1 MGWYGMGGGMGWGGW
16 LFGAI
21 LLAGIVTLVVVLV
34 RTWGAQ
40 RPSDERRGPSDAEAI
55 LAERYARGEIDDD
68 EYRQRLNALR
78 GE

>member
-1 MGWYGMGGGMGWGGW
+1 MGWYGMGSGMGWGGW

-55 LAERYARGEIDDD
+55 LAERYASGEIDDD